1 MASIPALRKNMK
13 GDGDLGR
20 FFPTEM
26 LGESRFHLG
35 SENFSDGAFPFDGYF
50 REDDSE
56 NGAFFIPADEV
67 GLALGDQNDV
77 DRLFQNRR
85 RRAIF
90 QIGIE
95 EHQDER
101 LAGTLRAPALERQ
114 HGVKD
119 ILREGVFGLAGGVIA
134 IS

>member
-56 NGAFFIPADEV
+56 NGAFFIPPDESC
-67 GLALGDQNDV
+67 LALGYKKDV
-77 DRLFQNRR
+77 HRLFQSGR

-90 QIGIE
+90 QIGIDQ
-95 EHQDER
+95 HQDES
-101 LAGTLRAPALERQ
+101 LAGTFRPPALE
-114 HGVKD
+114 
-119 ILREGVFGLAGGVIA
+119 
-134 IS
+134 